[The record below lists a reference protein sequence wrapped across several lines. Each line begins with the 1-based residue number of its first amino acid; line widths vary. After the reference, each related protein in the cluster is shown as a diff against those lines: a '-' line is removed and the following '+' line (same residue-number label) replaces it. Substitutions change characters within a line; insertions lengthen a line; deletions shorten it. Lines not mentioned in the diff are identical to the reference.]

1 MMKDEFLAWSD
12 RGKYNLAENFL
23 QEELRVD

>member
-1 MMKDEFLAWSD
+1 MKDEFLAWSD
-12 RGKYNLAENFL
+12 REKYNLTENFL